1 MFNFKRE
8 FRRTLAQVQR
18 RYQTARIEL
27 DKKGMTARNSP
38 PPVSKRFMLM
48 SNSTATKT

>member
-8 FRRTLAQVQR
+8 FRHTLAKVLA

-27 DKKGMTARNSP
+27 SEKGMTARNSP
-38 PPVSKRFMLM
+38 PPVAKRLV
-48 SNSTATKT
+48 SINPRQR